1 MKEELTINMMI
12 RKLLQNKTLRNA
24 GWIIGGRLV
33 NKVLVF
39 LVGVLTARYLG
50 PGNYGLI
57 DYAAAYTTFFA
68 SLCNLGINSVIIKN
82 FVDHPEEEG
91 CAIGTTLVLRLISS
105 ILSALT
111 IIGIVR
117 MVEGN
122 EPTTILVVALST
134 VGLLFQVFDTFKQWF
149 QSRLQSKYAAIA
161 TIVAYL
167 AVSAYKVVLLVAGK
181 SVAWFALGTSVDY
194 IALAAVL
201 LFAYKRC
208 GGPKLSF
215 SWKKAKELLSVSSS
229 YILSGLMISIYAST
243 DKLMLKQMLDET
255 AVGYYGLAVALSTAW
270 GFVLEAMIDSLYPT
284 ILKAYDK
291 DKQLFAQRNRQLYA
305 LVIYMAAGVSLLIC
319 LLAEP
324 IIRILYGEAYLPAV
338 TPLRIVVWYTA
349 FSYLG
354 GARNA
359 WIVCENKQKYL
370 KYIYCGAAVIN
381 VVLNFVMIPLWGTA
395 GAALASLTTQISTV
409 VLMPLVIRPLR
420 SNAKLMLEGLL
431 LKGVLP
437 GRKS

>member
-1 MKEELTINMMI
+1 MKLNN
-12 RKLLQNKTLRNA
+12 LLRNRTLRNA
-24 GWIIGGRLV
+24 GWIIGGRLI

-91 CAIGTTLVLRLISS
+91 CTIGTTLVLRFISS
-105 ILSALT
+105 LLSALT
-111 IIGIVR
+111 IVGIVR
-117 MVEGN
+117 ILEGN
-122 EPTTILVVALST
+122 ETTVILVVALST
-134 VGLLFQVFDTFKQWF
+134 LGLLFQVFDTFKQWF

-167 AVSAYKVVLLVAGK
+167 ASSAYKVALLILGK
-181 SVAWFALGTSVDY
+181 SVTWFALATSVDH
-194 IALAAVL
+194 IALAVVL
-201 LFAYKRC
+201 LIAYKRN
-208 GGPKLSF
+208 GGGKLSF
-215 SWKKAKELLSVSSS
+215 SRKKAKELLSVSSS

-243 DKLMLKQMLDET
+243 DKLMLKNMLNET
-255 AVGYYGLAVALSTAW
+255 AVGYYGLAVSLSTAW
-270 GFVLEAMIDSLYPT
+270 GFLLEAVIDSMYPT
-284 ILKAYDK
+284 ILQNYDRNR
-291 DKQLFAQRNRQLYA
+291 QLFLARNRQLYA
-305 LVIYMAAGVSLLIC
+305 LVIYGALSVSLVIC
-319 LLAEP
+319 LLAKP
-324 IIRILYGEAYLPAV
+324 LVGLLYGDAYLPAV

-370 KYIYCGAAVIN
+370 KYLYCGAAVIN
-381 VVLNFVMIPLWGTA
+381 VLLNLVLIPVMGTA

-409 VLMPLVIRPLR
+409 VLMPLLIRPLR
-420 SNAKLMLEGLL
+420 PNVRLMLDALL

-437 GRKS
+437 AKNR

>member
-1 MKEELTINMMI
+1 MMI

-181 SVAWFALGTSVDY
+181 GVVWFALGTSVDY

-420 SNAKLMLEGLL
+420 ANAKLMLEGLL
-431 LKGVLP
+431 LKDVLP
-437 GRKS
+437 RRK